1 MIFLSSV
8 REVEIAPL
16 AGPATCTSHFYQVAT
31 IVAHFR
37 LQVGWLLAILRTRRL
52 RSWLVATHFFALS
65 IFLSLNVCRSVHII
79 AAMTNKSRCVA
90 QLQLAEGAAFTLWG
104 LGSSPAGDFP
114 FCVLFKPLMS
124 FVFPSCDV
132 HHRYKYLHVY
142 IHTYKTVGVK
152 HSPPASPALIRHAGV
167 RWSGAPGAQLTHHL
181 AHHNHDV

>member
-1 MIFLSSV
+1 M
-8 REVEIAPL
+8 L
-16 AGPATCTSHFYQVAT
+16 A
-31 IVAHFR
+31 
-37 LQVGWLLAILRTRRL
+37 
-52 RSWLVATHFFALS
+52 SWLVARDLAHPEAQKLVGCYPLFRTIY
-65 IFLSLNVCRSVHII
+65 IFIVNVCRSVHII

-142 IHTYKTVGVK
+142 IHTYKPRNGTRGGCK
-152 HSPPASPALIRHAGV
+152 TQSASITRPHQARGCAMGRGARRTAHSPPSPPQ
-167 RWSGAPGAQLTHHL
+167 S
-181 AHHNHDV
+181 